1 MSAFTPQSGM
11 ASSDWWYRPIKTRR
25 RRRAFVIYNWTLLLS
40 LFPYYLTLAIRNRPV
55 EWYSWQE
62 IWWVFLLAT
71 SFGGLRYGGPI
82 KKFENPKLG
91 SDADYVL
98 YKSMHPT
105 PWKQRG
111 MPAWANDEFDL
122 QRRNQAH
129 YSAYRILRWIFPV
142 CGIGLWLLSRDPAT
156 SLWAVRILEAALVPS
171 VLAFLW
177 LPQTIILWTE
187 PDWKEETASGP
198 KLVEASAPRE

>member
-11 ASSDWWYRPIKTRR
+11 ANSHWWYRPIKTRR
-25 RRRAFVIYNWTLLLS
+25 RRRAFVICNW
-40 LFPYYLTLAIRNRPV
+40 A
-55 EWYSWQE
+55 
-62 IWWVFLLAT
+62 FLLALFPANLMLVIRNHPASWYSLSQIYWLVLLTT

-82 KKFENPKLG
+82 KKFENPKPDSAAG
-91 SDADYVL
+91 YAL

-129 YSAYRILRWIFPV
+129 YTAYRVLRWIFPV
-142 CGIGLWLLSRDPAT
+142 SAIALWLLSRDPDT
-156 SLWAVRILEAALVPS
+156 SLWAVRILEAALLPS

-187 PDWKEETASGP
+187 PDWKDEIETGP
-198 KLVEASAPRE
+198 QLVDAADH